1 MNSQELLKLLQ
12 SVQAGRLAPA
22 KAIERLKHLPFEDL
36 GFAKI
41 DHHRTLRQGFAEV
54 IFGKGKT
61 PEQIAAIVRAMLAKT
76 DSEHNILITRAEAKI
91 FSAVKRAAGKESRL
105 AKFHPVPA
113 SSPLIERDTKIGSAG
128 TIWLCPRGPV
138 IFQWLKKRC

>member
-12 SVQAGRLAPA
+12 LVQAGKLAPA

-36 GFAKI
+36 DFAKV

-61 PEQIAAIVRAMLAKT
+61 PEQIAGIVRAMLAKK
-76 DSEHNILITRAEAKI
+76 DSKHNILLTRTDAKI
-91 FSAVKRAAGKESRL
+91 FVAVKRAAGKESRL
-105 AKFHPVPA
+105 VRFHPRKLPA
-113 SSPLIERDTKIGSAG
+113 
-128 TIWLCPRGPV
+128 RGPFLLFPPERA
-138 IFQWLKKRC
+138 ISRWRRKRC